1 MRIGGITIPDHERLE
16 TALTRIYGIGPN
28 NVSKLIGATKLN
40 PDKRAGKLTR
50 EETSRIIIALETF
63 KIEGDLRAEIRED
76 IERLKTIR
84 SYRGIRHILGLPVR
98 GQRTKTNARTR
109 RGKKKTVGALSKE
122 MWAKLEAQQ
131 KEALGKK

>member
-1 MRIGGITIPDHERLE
+1 MRIGGIIIPDHERLE
-16 TALTRIYGIGPN
+16 TALTRIYGIGPS
-28 NVSKLIGATKLN
+28 NVSKLIKATKLD

-50 EETSRIIIALETF
+50 DEVSKIIIALENF

-76 IERLKTIR
+76 IERLKTVR

-98 GQRTKTNARTR
+98 GQRTKTNARTG